1 MVKNPK
7 FAVQASE
14 NLKPCFD
21 YLLKKGLK
29 LWNIGPQDI
38 NQGNTKLTLA
48 FIFHII
54 LDAQVDNIEVD
65 GLKGQHGLLL
75 WVNRHIEPY
84 GQRVSDFKGS
94 WRDGLAFAALAA
106 ALCPDYN
113 FNNAEGME
121 QNDRHQTAYDKFEED
136 LKVSKLLDPED
147 FNEDEIDD
155 KSVLTYVSSI
165 FNAVASGDESR
176 RHVQAIDKVA
186 QLAMK
191 HGSLIIKYEREAK
204 AYVKVLD
211 SKEEYFKKTEPK
223 DGKECRRL
231 IKELEEYKKVEKT
244 DIKSKKTELEG
255 MLEDIH
261 DSQRSENRPV
271 YIPPEGLGPNEISQ
285 KYRDVEEAEN
295 EYEERLLK
303 KFKYFLIIEQLMNQL
318 DRKCQRL
325 SDRML
330 GNVEKISDGDLGNSY
345 AECQQKLTELDDLEA
360 EDEDTEK
367 EVKELHQILE
377 EFPKDCTEYSEA
389 VDMVENVEHIQEE
402 WDDKKKEYRER
413 LLENMEKQLELERLE
428 REMVKEADKID
439 EQLDHVELL
448 LGKSKTDDPFGTA
461 EASSNATEARDELD
475 KVKSKVKDLRDKQ
488 ERLQSEG
495 KDEEVKR
502 HPVQPIEKRI
512 AELEAAL
519 GAREEELDEI
529 NRHTEECNAALR
541 EYDEL
546 ANEVQ
551 RYVQDNTDD
560 LHAKKALPSDDQL
573 ADIQAKKDDY
583 NRPPECYQRMKE
595 KENEC
600 RAIGTSTESFGPI
613 NSIWTQ
619 YGKHLNRKEAK
630 LIDDANRKKSES
642 LSPEEEELVERVYNS
657 LNTDGAGLTVDSL
670 REALQALG
678 INMSLNDIMAKL
690 KAMGYEV
697 SPNLRL
703 GLPDLKK
710 FLLELKATK
719 NNKEDIHN
727 SWKYLAKNKDM
738 ISEADV
744 DKYFSDCKSYPYLKE
759 SMPPNSEGMCDY
771 KGWTESAFKH

>member
-1 MVKNPK
+1 M
-7 FAVQASE
+7 
-14 NLKPCFD
+14 
-21 YLLKKGLK
+21 
-29 LWNIGPQDI
+29 NIGPQDI
-38 NQGNTKLTLA
+38 FNCEHKLTLA
-48 FIFHII
+48 LVFQII
-54 LDAQVDNIEVD
+54 LAIQIDNIEVD

-75 WVNRHIEPY
+75 WVNRQIEPY
-84 GQRVSDFKGS
+84 GQHVSDFKES
-94 WRDGLAFAALAA
+94 WRNGLAFAALAA
-106 ALCPDYN
+106 ALCQDYD
-113 FNNAEGME
+113 FSKAEGMNQDE
-121 QNDRHQTAYDKFEED
+121 RHRTAYEKNEED
-136 LKVSKLLDPED
+136 LGVAKLLDPED
-147 FNEDEIDD
+147 FVGEEIDD
-155 KSVLTYVSSI
+155 KSVLTYVSTI

-204 AYVKVLD
+204 AYVQLLD
-211 SKEEYFKKTEPK
+211 AKEDYFKNTEPK

-231 IKELEEYKKVEKT
+231 IKELEEYRKVEKT

-261 DSQRSENRPV
+261 DSQRAENRPV

-285 KYRDVEEAEN
+285 KFRDVEEAEN
-295 EYEERLLK
+295 EYEDRLLK
-303 KFKYFLIIEQLMNQL
+303 KFKYFLTIEQLMNQL

-330 GNVEKISDGDLGNSY
+330 GNVEKISDGELGDSY
-345 AECQQKLTELDDLEA
+345 AECQQKISELDDLEA
-360 EDEDTEK
+360 EDDDTES
-367 EVKELHQILE
+367 EIKELHQILE
-377 EFPKDCTEYSEA
+377 DFPKDCAEYGEA

-402 WDDKKKEYRER
+402 WDEKKKEYRDR
-413 LLENMEKQLELERLE
+413 LMENLEKQQELERLE

-448 LGKSKTDDPFGTA
+448 LGKSRTDDPFGTA
-461 EASSNATEARDELD
+461 EAASNATEARDELE

-488 ERLQSEG
+488 DRLTSEG

-502 HPVQPIEKRI
+502 HPVEPIEKRI
-512 AELEAAL
+512 EELEAAL
-519 GAREEELDEI
+519 GAREQELDEI
-529 NRHTEECNAALR
+529 NQHTEECNAALR

-551 RYVQDNTDD
+551 RYVQEQTDD
-560 LHAKKALPSDDQL
+560 LHAKKGLPADAQL
-573 ADIQAKKDDY
+573 EDIQAKKDDY
-583 NRPPECYQRMKE
+583 NRPPECYERMKE

-600 RAIGTSTESFGPI
+600 RKIGTSTESFGPI

-619 YGKHLNRKEAK
+619 YGKHLDRKEAK
-630 LIDDANRKKSES
+630 LVDDEKRKKEES
-642 LSPEEEELVERVYNS
+642 LSPEEESLIERVYNT
-657 LNTDGAGLTVDSL
+657 LNTDGAGLTVETL

-678 INMSLNDIMAKL
+678 YNMSLNDIMAKL
-690 KAMGYEV
+690 QAMGYEV
-697 SPNLRL
+697 TPGLRL

-710 FLLELKATK
+710 FILELKATK
-719 NNKEDIHN
+719 NNKDDIHN

-738 ISEADV
+738 IPEADV

-759 SMPPNSEGMCDY
+759 SMPADANGMCDY
-771 KGWTESAFKH
+771 KGWTESAFRH